1 MADVVPKELLEVLAC
16 PEDKAELKMK
26 KDSTAL
32 VCTRCKKEYPVK
44 NGIPVMLPQA

>member
-1 MADVVPKELLEVLAC
+1 MVDVVPKELLEVLAC

-44 NGIPVMLPQA
+44 NGIPVMLPQP